1 MVNTKLAYIHSADVN
16 TKWYS
21 CDTLK
26 PDSIRDVLVADA
38 FNGEVTLGY
47 YDERTDAWIHS
58 PVIATTAPYLFKIQ
72 RPVAWCEIPRFDFVA
87 YAMATKE

>member
-1 MVNTKLAYIHSADVN
+1 MDTN

-26 PDSIRDVLVADA
+26 PDNMRDVMVADA
-38 FNGEVTLGY
+38 FNSEVTLGY
-47 YDERTDAWIHS
+47 YDERNDMWIRS
-58 PVIATTAPYLFKIQ
+58 PALTISSSLNSVIQ

-87 YAMATKE
+87 YAALKTTKEFV